1 MPKLLI
7 VTGSPDIADGLGR
20 SLAKAGFSVAL
31 ASGVEGVLDRIEDEA
46 PDAIV
51 LGLDYAPT
59 DSVVWRLPRRI
70 KEARNVPVLALVPP
84 QAMSLLDLS
93 LPVDDFVIVPCDPS
107 EIAVRLKRALWRR
120 QGVGRGELID
130 CGDLVIDVD
139 NYEVT
144 VDGRPVT
151 LTFKE
156 YELLKHLAS
165 NKGRVFTR
173 EQLLSEVWGYDYF
186 GGDRT
191 VDVHV
196 RRLRSKIED
205 AERTFVETVRNI
217 GYRFKKDQPSPRN
230 SPST

>member
-1 MPKLLI
+1 LPKLLI
-7 VTGSPDIADGLGR
+7 VTDSQDIADGLGR
-20 SLAKAGFSVAL
+20 SLAEGGFSVTL

-51 LGLDYAPT
+51 LELGYAPP
-59 DSVVWRLPRRI
+59 DSAVWRLPRRV

-84 QAMSLLDLS
+84 QAMSLLDPS
-93 LPVDDFVIVPCDPS
+93 LPLDDFVTVPCDPS
-107 EIAVRLKRALWRR
+107 EVLLRLRRALWRR

-139 NYEVT
+139 NCEVN

-156 YELLKHLAS
+156 YELLKYLAS

-217 GYRFKKDQPSPRN
+217 GYRFKKDQPAPR
-230 SPST
+230 SGPST

>member
-1 MPKLLI
+1 LPKLLI
-7 VTGSPDIADGLGR
+7 VTGSQDIADGLGK
-20 SLAKAGFSVAL
+20 SLAEAGFSVAL
-31 ASGVEGVLDRIEDEA
+31 SSGVEGVLGRIEDEA

-51 LGLDYAPT
+51 FELGYAPP
-59 DSVVWRLPRRI
+59 DSAVWRLPRRI
-70 KEARNVPVLALVPP
+70 KETRSVPVVALVPL
-84 QAMSLLDLS
+84 QSMSLLDPS
-93 LPVDDFVIVPCDPS
+93 LPVDDFVIVPCDPP
-107 EIAVRLKRALWRR
+107 EVLVRLKRALWRR

-139 NYEVT
+139 NCEVT

-156 YELLKHLAS
+156 YELLKYLAS

-205 AERTFVETVRNI
+205 AERIFIETVRNI
-217 GYRFKKDQPSPRN
+217 GYRFRKDQPSPP
-230 SPST
+230 SAPST